1 MGCVD
6 LGQSDEGGETMK
18 VLQTLMWVSGGLVLV
33 AVAGCN
39 LFVRDR
45 PTRETVYVAQPQPEY
60 VIVQQAPPPFIVES
74 RPPMPGQGFIWI
86 DGYQHWN
93 GQRYEWHR
101 GEWAR
106 PPHER
111 AVWVAPRYEKHE
123 QGGYRYMPGRWQD
136 DAPRGDRR

>member
-1 MGCVD
+1 
-6 LGQSDEGGETMK
+6 MK
-18 VLQTLMWVSGGLVLV
+18 VLKMLMGLSGGVLVL
-33 AVAGCN
+33 AGVMGCDV
-39 LFVRDR
+39 FVQRSSPRD
-45 PTRETVYVAQPQPEY
+45 TVYVEQSPEPQY
-60 VIVQQAPPPFIVES
+60 VIVREAPPPILIER

-111 AVWVAPRYEKHE
+111 AVWVAPRYERHD
-123 QGGYRYMPGRWQD
+123 QGYRYIPGQWRDEPQERSRD
-136 DAPRGDRR
+136 DRDRR